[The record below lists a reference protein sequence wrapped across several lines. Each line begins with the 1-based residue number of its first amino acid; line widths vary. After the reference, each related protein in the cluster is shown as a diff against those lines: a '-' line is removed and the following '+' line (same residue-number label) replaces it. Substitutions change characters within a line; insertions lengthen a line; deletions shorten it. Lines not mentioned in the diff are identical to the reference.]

1 MTDDRYPFCRAI
13 SRIPSIL
20 SPPMASTANSYFLQ
34 LLGDFR
40 LTDQQGDRLIGP
52 GKPLALLAY
61 LALSTRRRA
70 PRRALG
76 QLLWPESDDARSQSS
91 LRQALFWIRHR
102 IGAEA
107 VVDESGYLVL
117 AAHIVVDVDELIR
130 SLEARDHHAA
140 LTAYRGRLL
149 PNFDVRESDEF
160 MDWLAQQQLTLGRR
174 LTAGIT
180 AILGID
186 RLVSAD
192 ERLALTAILVEVAP
206 DDDENWLARFQAL
219 LACSQFAQLE
229 AEGASLRA
237 ARAADGRRLHPDL
250 VATLTKARDREA
262 GAPSRGS
269 LGATLLPFTGRLT
282 ELNALTGLLKR
293 ALQGE
298 PQVAEVVAPSG
309 YGKSRLLDAF
319 DGIAVSAGAGVIAFR
334 VPITDRHESYSF
346 IAVLAA
352 RLMQMPG
359 AAGMSP
365 EWKRLLADVCEGAM
379 QKPGDALH
387 ARRLA
392 VALVDVITAVCDE
405 APLALLLDDV
415 DAIDPASRD
424 VWQRVHRDVR
434 SVALCV
440 VETAAVS
447 GTFGSGYATRVPL
460 DRLTDADLVRVVEA
474 LGDPTIPESASTSAL
489 AAQVAH
495 EAEGVPRA
503 LEQLLA
509 LGLEKGVMSHAAGG
523 WRVTSAETIPLLT
536 MASVSQ
542 QLYERLNES
551 EREVL
556 TFLVCSETAATE
568 SEVTE
573 ILGLVPVK
581 VFDALCQLRGL
592 GMASCMD
599 TERWNVAHVGVA
611 AVAAADAACMVRVAT
626 QYGEHLSRA
635 ASTAEQQQR
644 SVRLLLLG
652 KREDLAQEFAFA
664 WITALEREGTPALVA
679 AQQVFPEE
687 APAELKRAVLHR
699 VHRATRRTW
708 TARLVL
714 LVVVVCC
721 LVVPWMW
728 LSRPAQIVRVSQ
740 SDPASISYGDMP
752 FEVFPTF
759 EIETRA
765 GKVSRARDGDTAW
778 VRSSVTGAVVRGRPW
793 AVIHDGRIIF
803 DSLYPNALSTGGV
816 THELNVVVTG
826 LPTLVMQK
834 KFDEAETLRLMRSEI
849 NGQAFTESPPR
860 IDVGPSTEIVAKLR
874 WRYSDDASTASYFMG
889 YATSWEAPPQN
900 VHLTRALLVGVN
912 NAEFTDSLRL
922 RSPSTP
928 GHYWIVFTMGAES
941 DPKWLFSGTNWACGT
956 PVWGDGNDL
965 PNLPDSV
972 LRQAAIHGRVEIPY
986 NYCDDGSHQR
996 RLRAMPF
1003 VALEI
1008 TVR

>member
-1 MTDDRYPFCRAI
+1 M
-13 SRIPSIL
+13 PSAL
-20 SPPMASTANSYFLQ
+20 DTLQ
-34 LLGDFR
+34 LLGDFH
-40 LTDQQGDRLIGP
+40 LVDQNATRLIGP

-130 SLEARDHHAA
+130 SLEARDHHAV
-140 LTAYRGRLL
+140 LTAYRGGLL
-149 PNFDVRESDEF
+149 PNFGVRESDEF
-160 MDWLAQQQLTLGRR
+160 MDWLATQQLTFRRR

-186 RLVSAD
+186 RLVSAE
-192 ERLALTAILVEVAP
+192 ERLALAAILVDVAP
-206 DDDENWLARFQAL
+206 DDDESWLARFQAL
-219 LACSQFAQLE
+219 LACSHFGQLE

-250 VATLTKARDREA
+250 VATLNKARDREA
-262 GAPSRGS
+262 GAPSR
-269 LGATLLPFTGRLT
+269 GATLLPFTGRLT

-319 DGIAVSAGAGVIAFR
+319 DGIAVSAGASVVAFR

-359 AAGMSP
+359 AAGISP
-365 EWKRLLADVCEGAM
+365 EWRRLLTDVCEGAM
-379 QKPGDALH
+379 QESGDALH

-447 GTFGSGYATRVPL
+447 GTFGTEHPTRVPL
-460 DRLTDADLVRVVEA
+460 DRLTDADVVRLVEA
-474 LGDPTIPESASTSAL
+474 IGDPTIPESASTTSSAL

-592 GMASCMD
+592 GIASCMD
-599 TERWNVAHVGVA
+599 TERWNVAHPGVA
-611 AVAAADAACMVRVAT
+611 AVAAADAASMVRVAT
-626 QYGEHLSRA
+626 RYGEHVSRA
-635 ASTAEQQQR
+635 ASSAEQQQH
-644 SVRLLLLG
+644 SLRLLLLG

-679 AQQVFPEE
+679 AHQVFPEE

-714 LVVVVCC
+714 LAVVVCC
-721 LVVPWMW
+721 LGVPWMW
-728 LSRPAQIVRVSQ
+728 FSRPAQIVRVSQ
-740 SDPASISYGDMP
+740 SDPASVGYGDMP

-759 EIETRA
+759 EIETWA
-765 GKVSRARDGDTAW
+765 GKVSLARDGDTAW

-793 AVIHDGRIIF
+793 AVIRDGRMVF
-803 DSLYPNALSTGGV
+803 DSLYPPAFATGAV

-849 NGQAFTESPPR
+849 NGQVFTESFPR

-874 WRYSDDASTASYFMG
+874 WRYSNDASTASYFMG

-965 PNLPDSV
+965 PSLPDSV
-972 LRQAAIHGRVEIPY
+972 LRQAAIRGRVEIPY

-1003 VALEI
+1003 AALAI
-1008 TVR
+1008 KVR